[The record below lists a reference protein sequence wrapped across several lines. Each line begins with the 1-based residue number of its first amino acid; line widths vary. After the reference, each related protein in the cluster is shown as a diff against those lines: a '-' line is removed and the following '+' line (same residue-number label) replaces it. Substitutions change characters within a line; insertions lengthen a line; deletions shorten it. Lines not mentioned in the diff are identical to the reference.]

1 MKAKMSTKGRI
12 TLPADFRN
20 RDNVRA
26 GEEFDI
32 SRVQAGEYLLKRVS
46 NQQRYSGLVEWL
58 RACPEED
65 WFQEIPSD
73 L

>member
-1 MKAKMSTKGRI
+1 MSTKGRI

-46 NQQRYSGLVEWL
+46 NQQRYSGRL